1 VRRPEAPSGGS
12 RGAQRP
18 LVAEGAHGLVVC
30 GLVIL
35 LMLGCV
41 QAVHAHELSP
51 DQLASVGFDQRLGQS
66 VPRDLA
72 FLDDRGQ
79 PVTLGQYFQDGP
91 VGLTLNQLH
100 CKNLCPVEL
109 EGLIDGLNGVPFA
122 LGQQFTLLTV
132 SIDARETPEDAAT
145 AKARGLRGYV
155 GKQGSTGWH
164 VLTGDQ
170 ASIDRLEQAV
180 GFNAVYDPEEDE
192 FAHPAGVVLLT
203 PTGQISRYI
212 YGIDFSSSD
221 LRLGLTEAGNGSVGS
236 FVDRALLVCYHYDPL
251 TGRYTPLVVGLM
263 QGGAAAGVL
272 GLGGLLAWLIYR
284 GRS

>member
-1 VRRPEAPSGGS
+1 MM
-12 RGAQRP
+12 
-18 LVAEGAHGLVVC
+18 
-30 GLVIL
+30 L
-35 LMLGCV
+35 LL
-41 QAVHAHELSP
+41 AFTATAASAHELAP
-51 DQLASVGFDQRLGQS
+51 EQLATVGFDQQLGQS
-66 VPRDLA
+66 VPLDLA
-72 FLDDRGQ
+72 FTDDSGQ
-79 PVTLGQYFQDGP
+79 AVTLGQYFQQGP
-91 VGLTLNQLH
+91 VVLTLNQLH

-132 SIDARETPEDAAT
+132 SIDPSETPEDAAD
-145 AKARGLRGYV
+145 AKARGLRGYAR
-155 GKQGSTGWH
+155 KQGSTGWH

-170 ASIDRLEQAV
+170 QAIQRLEQAV

-192 FAHPAGVVLLT
+192 FAHPAGVVVLT

-221 LRLGLTEAGNGSVGS
+221 LRLGLTEAGNGSIGS
-236 FVDRALLVCYHYDPL
+236 LVDRALLVCYHYDPL
-251 TGRYTPLVVGLM
+251 TGRYTPLVVGIV